1 MACDPLTQS
10 PDTIHILNGQRGKIA
25 NSLGFFFFFLR
36 NICKD
41 DTRSYFL
48 ETLSK
53 KVVSFLC
60 FILGQ

>member
-25 NSLGFFFFFLR
+25 NSLGFFFFYE
-36 NICKD
+36 IYAKMIHVAI
-41 DTRSYFL
+41 FL